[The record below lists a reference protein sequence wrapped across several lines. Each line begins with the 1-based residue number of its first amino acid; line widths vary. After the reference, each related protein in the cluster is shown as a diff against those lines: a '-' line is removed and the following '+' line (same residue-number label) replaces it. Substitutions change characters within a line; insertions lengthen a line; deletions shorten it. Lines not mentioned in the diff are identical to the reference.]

1 MCVGGILS
9 IGKGF
14 YPDVAI
20 VGAEFLKSCKHSIQ
34 GIPHPLISSSW
45 SQPGY
50 SVYDYKGR
58 VGFAPSINNPPADAP
73 EQS

>member
-20 VGAEFLKSCKHSIQ
+20 VGAEFLKSCKHSMP
-34 GIPHPLISSSW
+34 GHTPPSLIELM
-45 SQPGY
+45 
-50 SVYDYKGR
+50 VTTR
-58 VGFAPSINNPPADAP
+58 VLGL
-73 EQS
+73 

>member
-20 VGAEFLKSCKHSIQ
+20 VGAEFLKSCKH
-34 GIPHPLISSSW
+34 
-45 SQPGY
+45 
-50 SVYDYKGR
+50 
-58 VGFAPSINNPPADAP
+58 
-73 EQS
+73 